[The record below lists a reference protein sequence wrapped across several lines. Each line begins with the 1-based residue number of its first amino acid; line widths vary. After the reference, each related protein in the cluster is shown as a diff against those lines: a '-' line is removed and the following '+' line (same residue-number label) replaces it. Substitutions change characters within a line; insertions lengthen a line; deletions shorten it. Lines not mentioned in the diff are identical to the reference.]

1 MEMVLST
8 LALFLV
14 GTWLVAVLQI
24 WRGPT
29 APDRMLAPQLLGTTG
44 IAVLLLVA
52 DAWREPALRDVAL
65 VLALLALLTSLSFAA
80 RWLGRGEASP

>member
-1 MEMVLST
+1 MTTVLSAI
-8 LALFLV
+8 ALFLFATSLA
-14 GTWLVAVLQI
+14 GLVRV

-44 IAVLLLVA
+44 IAVLLLAA
-52 DAWREPALRDVAL
+52 DAWGEPALRDVAL

-80 RWLGRGEASP
+80 RWLGRAEGPP

>member
-1 MEMVLST
+1 VSAVLSAF
-8 LALFLV
+8 ALFLLATSLAGV
-14 GTWLVAVLQI
+14 VRV

-44 IAVLLLVA
+44 IAVLLLAA
-52 DAWREPALRDVAL
+52 DAWAEPALRDVAL